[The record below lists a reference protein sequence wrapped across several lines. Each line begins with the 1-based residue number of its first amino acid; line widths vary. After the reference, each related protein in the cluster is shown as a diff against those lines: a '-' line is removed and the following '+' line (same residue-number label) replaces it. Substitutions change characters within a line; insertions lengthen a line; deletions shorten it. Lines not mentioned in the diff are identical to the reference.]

1 MSFERIERPLIEYR
15 KPERIGEREVVLM
28 WTDNPPSPCL
38 SIYLG
43 SLVAHAIGIRSSAE
57 RVQLFIGKGE
67 DAGRVGIMNAGVGK
81 GDFRCV
87 AHNWGAHRV
96 YLTSQASV
104 EHFTF
109 APRTTIPASQIEIR
123 GQMLIFAYSGIKA

>member
-1 MSFERIERPLIEYR
+1 MSFERVLRGLHEIR

-43 SLVAHAIGIRSSAE
+43 SLAAHAIGIRSANN

-67 DAGRVGIMNAGVGK
+67 DAGRVGIKNAGVGE
-81 GDFRCV
+81 GDFRCL

-96 YLTSQASV
+96 YLTSQVSV

-109 APRTTIPASQIEIR
+109 APRTTIPASQIEVR
-123 GQMLIFAYSGIKA
+123 GQMLVFAYSGLKA